1 METVFTIEGADIATF
16 ANTLAGIVNFVG
28 NRWRPYQDGV
38 MQLYATFNDEYIPRG
53 PGGEAVLPV
62 RALYQTPG
70 NASSATTDHDYR
82 SDPLQYLITFTVPPA
97 PARLVVT
104 AVCNDPALEYVYDD
118 ILIALRKHY
127 PQADI
132 PLKPKGGRPAGP
144 DENNAERD
152 ADIYRL
158 YNNGH
163 GLSHAGLVDRFN
175 LSKARIKQILREQ
188 RELRDSKTC

>member
-28 NRWRPYQDGV
+28 NRWRPYQRGS
-38 MQLYATFNDEYIPRG
+38 LWLEAAFPNDDVAEGRVA
-53 PGGEAVLPV
+53 EAVLPV
-62 RALYQTPG
+62 RGVYQQRG
-70 NASSATTDHDYR
+70 VTDHDYR
-82 SDPLQYLITFTVPPA
+82 AAHSQHLVTFTVTSQPGK
-97 PARLVVT
+97 LVVT
-104 AVCNDPALEYVYDD
+104 AACNDPTLAYVYED
-118 ILIALRKHY
+118 ILTELHHDY

-175 LSKARIKQILREQ
+175 LSKARIKQILRQQ
-188 RELRDSKTC
+188 RELRDSQSC